1 MRVVKSERFAI
12 LAKGFLAKGFLAK
25 GLFLVILGFKIACLC
40 FKDKVYHMFVC
51 LGSLQHYF
59 SIVVVFGLVIANCFF

>member
-25 GLFLVILGFKIACLC
+25 GLFLVLLGFKIACLC
-40 FKDKVYHMFVC
+40 LWIKSIIC
-51 LGSLQHYF
+51 LYVWDHYNMIF
-59 SIVVVFGLVIANCFF
+59 